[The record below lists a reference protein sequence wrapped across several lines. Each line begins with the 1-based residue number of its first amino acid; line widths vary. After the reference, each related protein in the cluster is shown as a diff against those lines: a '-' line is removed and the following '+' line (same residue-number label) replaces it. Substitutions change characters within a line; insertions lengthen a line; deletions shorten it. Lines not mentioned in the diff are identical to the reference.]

1 LSEVVHA
8 RQAERLTDEEIAAN
22 AQIIFFGGISTV
34 EALILDALW
43 ALALDPAATASVR
56 REPERLGA
64 AIEETVRWAGP
75 VQSATRHAARDI
87 DLHGVAIGSGEIVNC
102 ILAAANRDPVMFAEP
117 DRFDISR
124 PNAAD
129 QVGFGAGPHFCLG
142 AHLAKVEAT
151 IALGRLFS
159 RLPDFRVDLARSEAP
174 SGYEFRQPRRLMATW
189 ER

>member
-1 LSEVVHA
+1 
-8 RQAERLTDEEIAAN
+8 
-22 AQIIFFGGISTV
+22 
-34 EALILDALW
+34 
-43 ALALDPAATASVR
+43 
-56 REPERLGA
+56 
-64 AIEETVRWAGP
+64 
-75 VQSATRHAARDI
+75 
-87 DLHGVAIGSGEIVNC
+87 
-102 ILAAANRDPVMFAEP
+102 MFAEP